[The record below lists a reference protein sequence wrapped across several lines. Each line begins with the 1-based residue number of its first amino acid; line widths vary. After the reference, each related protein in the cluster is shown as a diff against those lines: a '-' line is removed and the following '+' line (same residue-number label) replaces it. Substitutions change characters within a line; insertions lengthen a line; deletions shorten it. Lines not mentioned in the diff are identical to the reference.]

1 MTAEIPKMI
10 QQLIFIIRAK
20 GTNMSFQ
27 IETIKTKSSLK
38 SVKN

>member
-1 MTAEIPKMI
+1 MTAEILKII

-20 GTNMSFQ
+20 GTNMTFQ
-27 IETIKTKSSLK
+27 IETINNKASLK